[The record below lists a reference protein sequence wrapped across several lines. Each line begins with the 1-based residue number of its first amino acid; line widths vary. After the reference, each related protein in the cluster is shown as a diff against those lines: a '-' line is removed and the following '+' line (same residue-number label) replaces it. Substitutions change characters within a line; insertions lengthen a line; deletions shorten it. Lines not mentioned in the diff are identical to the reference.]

1 MTYDPAIP
9 FLDIYLKKMK
19 TLIWKDTYTPVFIAE
34 LFMIART
41 LKQPKPS
48 LTKIWIKK
56 TCHIYTMDY
65 ATQS

>member
-1 MTYDPAIP
+1 
-9 FLDIYLKKMK
+9 MK

-48 LTKIWIKK
+48 FLSSE
-56 TCHIYTMDY
+56 
-65 ATQS
+65 A